1 MSTEEE
7 EEDEEAIEERA
18 RVEGDIDKVKIKCW
32 PLFHFCQKKV
42 PNRSFLMLYKFLFL
56 PFCEYLV
63 EQVLKLVH
71 ELKAK
76 DIEEY
81 RKKIVERDKNKDED
95 KDIADE
101 RRMVVNREMEKGKG
115 ERSKFDGKEES
126 EKTKEG
132 GIGIGFHTEDEL
144 DQSEVDQCV
153 PSPAAVFTFDQED
166 IQTSKLQSF
175 EKV

>member
-1 MSTEEE
+1 M
-7 EEDEEAIEERA
+7 
-18 RVEGDIDKVKIKCW
+18 
-32 PLFHFCQKKV
+32 
-42 PNRSFLMLYKFLFL
+42 
-56 PFCEYLV
+56 
-63 EQVLKLVH
+63 VH

-95 KDIADE
+95 KDIANE
-101 RRMVVNREMEKGKG
+101 TRMVGKRNKDEEKGKG
-115 ERSKFDGKEES
+115 ERSKFDRKEEG

-132 GIGIGFHTEDEL
+132 GENQRGFHKEEEFDQSEL
-144 DQSEVDQCV
+144 DQHI